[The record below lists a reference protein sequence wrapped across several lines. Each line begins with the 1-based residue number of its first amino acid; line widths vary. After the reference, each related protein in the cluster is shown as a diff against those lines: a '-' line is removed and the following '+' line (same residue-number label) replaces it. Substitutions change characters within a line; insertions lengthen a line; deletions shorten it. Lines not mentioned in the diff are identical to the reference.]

1 MQKRS
6 EKSFQAK
13 PPLSSNKLINSITDL
28 MLDKFVICLCEKDL
42 SPLIIEGNPSK
53 KQLQDAWQKVYD
65 EYCDALKTK
74 QQKGMKNLVTE
85 VTILQQRVF
94 AIHACVFRLSIQH
107 SDEIVLELKKW
118 INVREKLKP
127 DNKEQYEKD
136 LQSIL
141 TRCQSKYEIELKQR
155 AKELEESVPK
165 ENQKV
170 DKWYF
175 EKMIVQL
182 QKHMGI
188 SINKFK
194 TTVASFVFMMA
205 DLLAKGEE
213 LDRQLRK
220 A

>member
-1 MQKRS
+1 
-6 EKSFQAK
+6 
-13 PPLSSNKLINSITDL
+13 
-28 MLDKFVICLCEKDL
+28 MLDKFIVCLCEKDL

-53 KQLQDAWQKVYD
+53 TELQDAWQKIYD
-65 EYCDALKTK
+65 EYADALKTK
-74 QQKGMKNLVTE
+74 EQRGMKNLVTE

-107 SDEIVLELKKW
+107 SEEIVTELKKW

-155 AKELEESVPK
+155 LKELDESLPK
-165 ENQKV
+165 GETEKV

-175 EKMIVQL
+175 ERMCVQL
-182 QKHMGI
+182 SKHMGI

-194 TTVASFVFMMA
+194 TTVASFVFMLA

-213 LDRQLRK
+213 MDRKLRK